1 MATNVIYRGSVENNK
16 PTQDEAIAAAELTP
30 GMLLFKSSGEFA
42 LFNTDGGGAGV
53 KLYVCDLNTL
63 LQGGV
68 TDTFASGDTAVA
80 FEPKPGERYNM
91 QVNSGQNITALDTP
105 LAADGAGL
113 LRIGVVGTDDIIC
126 WADEVINTGAST
138 GLVKVKF

>member
-1 MATNVIYRGSVENNK
+1 MATNVIYRGSAEGNK
-16 PTQDEAIAAAELTP
+16 PVQTEAIAAAALTP
-30 GMLLFKSSGEFA
+30 GMLLFKSSGQFA
-42 LFNTDGGGAGV
+42 LYNTDGAGAGV
-53 KLYVCDLNTL
+53 KLYVCDLNFL
-63 LQGGV
+63 RQGGV
-68 TDTFASGDTAVA
+68 ADTYASGDTAVA
-80 FEPKPGERYNM
+80 FEPRPGERYNVL
-91 QVNSGQNITALDTP
+91 VNSGQNITAVDTP